1 MRQSHVSALF
11 NLFGELAK
19 SYGKSARDENRSI
32 VDLKAI
38 GAKKEAIDRGLE
50 PATINRHLSH
60 LGQVIKRMRSG
71 GAPLDDKIEV
81 SVFHLPEITRDRDK
95 RQSLTVEDSKALFA
109 LPPFA
114 GCKGWTKGDSFEG
127 GQQIYH
133 RGLYFAPIGLH
144 YTGARREEVWGL
156 EVDDVVLGAAI
167 PYFFIRKNRIRRIK
181 NGQSTRA
188 IPIPPEMIRLN
199 FFDYVAAVRRLGYIE
214 LFPDLKSPTS
224 SSPLGDRLYR
234 EIIDGI
240 EKAVPQDG
248 KRTKV
253 IHSIRTA
260 FGANVKRQKVDV
272 ETRADLMGH
281 GGDCVT
287 DEVYADPTE
296 LEIKLE
302 VMAKI
307 PNVTS
312 DLVPHPIRLVP
323 WIAQKLPCPFSQPS
337 RQKNR
342 KVKV

>member
-1 MRQSHVSALF
+1 
-11 NLFGELAK
+11 
-19 SYGKSARDENRSI
+19 
-32 VDLKAI
+32 
-38 GAKKEAIDRGLE
+38 
-50 PATINRHLSH
+50 
-60 LGQVIKRMRSG
+60 
-71 GAPLDDKIEV
+71 
-81 SVFHLPEITRDRDK
+81 
-95 RQSLTVEDSKALFA
+95 
-109 LPPFA
+109 
-114 GCKGWTKGDSFEG
+114 
-127 GQQIYH
+127 
-133 RGLYFAPIGLH
+133 
-144 YTGARREEVWGL
+144 
-156 EVDDVVLGAAI
+156 
-167 PYFFIRKNRIRRIK
+167 
-181 NGQSTRA
+181 
-188 IPIPPEMIRLN
+188 
-199 FFDYVAAVRRLGYIE
+199 LGYIE

-260 FGANVKRQKVDV
+260 FGANLKRQKVDV

-312 DLVPHPIRLVP
+312 DLVPHPIR
-323 WIAQKLPCPFSQPS
+323 
-337 RQKNR
+337 
-342 KVKV
+342 